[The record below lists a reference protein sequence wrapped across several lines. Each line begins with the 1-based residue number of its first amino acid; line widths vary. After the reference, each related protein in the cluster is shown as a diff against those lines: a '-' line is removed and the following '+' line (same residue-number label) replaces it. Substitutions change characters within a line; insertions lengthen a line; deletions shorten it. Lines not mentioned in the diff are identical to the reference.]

1 MKESNIAGR
10 TTVQPVVDTI
20 AIPIQET
27 KVMEQHPDTKE
38 TLIDCEK
45 KCEAEEIDLD
55 KSQSGSISSQETFQN
70 PFLSLPSDSEINPK
84 SSRFS
89 ARAWMTNLVGFLS
102 KDATKYPHRTASVSF
117 RNLRVHGFCNPTD
130 YQKTVG
136 NIILETGS
144 LFRRMT
150 QAGKKVIQI
159 LKGFDGLVDRGEML
173 LVLGRPGSGCSTL
186 LKAISGD
193 THGFFVAPES
203 RVNYQGIPAGQ
214 MHGKFRGEAIY
225 MAETDIH
232 FPHLTVG
239 QTLLFAAKA
248 RAPRDGT
255 FLGVTRE
262 MYAEHMR
269 DVVMATFGLS
279 HTIDTN
285 VGSDLVKG
293 VSGGE
298 RKRVSIAEAIL
309 SGSPLQCWDNS
320 TRGLDSAN
328 ALEFCSI
335 LRLSTELAGAT
346 ACVALYQA
354 SQSAYEVRSYSSLRS
369 RTMLTFYRSLI
380 KLQFCMKATRYI
392 SARAV
397 KPRHS
402 LPEWDLS
409 LLLGRQRLTS

>member
-1 MKESNIAGR
+1 M
-10 TTVQPVVDTI
+10 PVH
-20 AIPIQET
+20 ET
-27 KVMEQHPDTKE
+27 QIMEHLPDTKE
-38 TLIDCEK
+38 TLINCGQ
-45 KCEAEEIDLD
+45 KCKAEEIDLD
-55 KSQSGSISSQETFQN
+55 KSQSGSISSQESFQN
-70 PFLSLPSDSEINPK
+70 PFLSLLSDSEINPK

-102 KDATKYPHRTASVSF
+102 KDPTKYSHRTTGVSF
-117 RNLRVHGFCNPTD
+117 RNLRVYGFGNLTD

-136 NIILETGS
+136 NILLEISS
-144 LFRRMT
+144 LFRCMT
-150 QAGKKVIQI
+150 QAGKQEIQI

-193 THGFFVAPES
+193 THGVFVAPES
-203 RVNYQGIPAGQ
+203 RVNYQGIHARQ
-214 MHGKFRGEAIY
+214 MHGQFRGEAIY

-239 QTLLFAAKA
+239 QTLLFAARA

-255 FLGVTRE
+255 FPGVTRE

-298 RKRVSIAEAIL
+298 RKRVSIAEALL

-328 ALEFCSI
+328 AFEFCNI
-335 LRLSTELAGAT
+335 LRLLTELAGAT
-346 ACVALYQA
+346 ACVTIYQA
-354 SQSAYEVRSYSSLRS
+354 SQNAYEVRSYS
-369 RTMLTFYRSLI
+369 
-380 KLQFCMKATRYI
+380 
-392 SARAV
+392 
-397 KPRHS
+397 
-402 LPEWDLS
+402 
-409 LLLGRQRLTS
+409 